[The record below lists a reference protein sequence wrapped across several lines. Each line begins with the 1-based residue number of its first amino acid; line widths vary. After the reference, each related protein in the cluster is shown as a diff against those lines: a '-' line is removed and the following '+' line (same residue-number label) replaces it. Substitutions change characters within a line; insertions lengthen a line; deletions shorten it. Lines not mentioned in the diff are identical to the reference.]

1 MVRLGRSK
9 KVRSSASGPHDFV
22 EPGDTRSGLA
32 VGALQRGLQM
42 ASPLAVA
49 DASLR
54 TAYCA
59 LPGCGRPR
67 EDSIHWPR
75 EDDQPSLGERG
86 EAPRQ

>member
-54 TAYCA
+54 TPYCA

-75 EDDQPSLGERG
+75 EDDQPSLGERV
-86 EAPRQ
+86 EATRQ

>member
-1 MVRLGRSK
+1 MVRLGRSQ

-22 EPGDTRSGLA
+22 EPKDARSGLA
-32 VGALQRGLQM
+32 VGALQRGLQL

-54 TAYCA
+54 TAHC
-59 LPGCGRPR
+59 GRCGRPR

-75 EDDQPSLGERG
+75 EEDQQSPSEPV